1 MIDATRWPKS
11 PEKRR
16 LGPWLIAG
24 SAGPNPTHTALR
36 VFHRRYPASGMRAPA
51 ILKGKSTLSD
61 TTAISADQYLKA
73 AQAAKLLNMSTAT
86 LARWRMHGLGPE
98 FNKLGKTVVRYNR
111 ESLTRWLAERLVK
124 ASSSDAA

>member
-1 MIDATRWPKS
+1 M
-11 PEKRR
+11 
-16 LGPWLIAG
+16 
-24 SAGPNPTHTALR
+24 
-36 VFHRRYPASGMRAPA
+36 
-51 ILKGKSTLSD
+51 SD
-61 TTAISADQYLKA
+61 TTAISTDQYLKA